1 MTICAAIYSTYI
13 HVHSFKCAYA
23 SIDLLCPIAN
33 TSGTRHITVSIVQSR
48 KVNITI
54 SGSGEVYSCTL
65 NNQTVNITSGQ
76 TVQLTGLAPNTTYT
90 VNCYSVD
97 DSCLEATTTTFMTGT
112 QV

>member
-1 MTICAAIYSTYI
+1 MLA
-13 HVHSFKCAYA
+13 
-23 SIDLLCPIAN
+23 
-33 TSGTRHITVSIVQSR
+33 VQSR

-76 TVQLTGLAPNTTYT
+76 TVQQTTGLTPNTTYT
-90 VNCYSVD
+90 VNCRSVD